1 MLILKPKLTVK
12 NHLPMKKL
20 NLNIYLALLALLL
33 APNLLKAQCQA
44 YFGVTYQPN
53 GVVIFND
60 SSNTGGSV
68 NNQYLWTF
76 GDGISGS
83 GSSTVHTYSNAGT
96 YQACLILSTQTGCI
110 DTFCLDIYPTGSPC
124 NLAVTA
130 VPDANFSVVNAV
142 ATGGTPPYQYSWN
155 TISPYSFD
163 TLLSAGN
170 YCVTVYDANG
180 CTATNCFQWGGV
192 NCNPVVTY
200 NQVDSNTFIF
210 AYSMNPNVSSFV
222 WDFGD
227 GNTSTN
233 TSTVQNSYAT
243 PGTYTVTLTAYVN
256 GIVCGTYTT
265 NVTVTGIAPGSCQA
279 FYFVNYQSN
288 GVTIFMDSSN
298 VGSSTNNQYVWDFGD
313 GTTGSGPIFT
323 HVYSGAGPYVACL
336 TLSTQTGC
344 VDTFCT
350 TIYPLVGGCNMTVN
364 VTPDTN
370 NVLVYANVTGG
381 TAPYTY
387 GWNTISSFSF
397 DTLLS
402 NGNYCVTVYDAN
414 GCTASSCYNYT
425 GSNNCQCVFTYIMTG
440 QGTYA
445 FVPALGGN
453 VTNWIWDFGDGNTS
467 VAYNPTHTYTAA
479 GNYVVTLTAYNNG
492 VLCGSSSMNIFI
504 QGIPNTYLCGYYFN
518 DVNMNGLLDAGETGV
533 SAGLPN
539 SNFVTVFG
547 LPGTINSYIPD
558 STGFYS
564 MALPAGTYTIQVCPN
579 TNGWSLTLPA
589 DTGFCASYTVT
600 LNPNDSLCG
609 FNFGVASTNGIIA
622 GHVFYDANNNGVK
635 DGNENGIPY
644 QMVQIGNGIVWT
656 NAAGYYFQYVPVGTY
671 SISYTIGGNYVG
683 YTMTTASPQTAN
695 VSTVGMTYGGFD
707 FGIYLANGTIN
718 LGVTLDPHT
727 TVTPGFPAWY
737 DIDVCNYGNVSTGA
751 TVTLYYDQ
759 NLSLNYSNPN
769 AASNNTTNNIMVWN
783 LPALAPGACTSIWVS
798 FDASTTVPLGYPAL
812 TLVTVDPTVGNDAF
826 PANNLD
832 TTHQITVGSWDPN
845 NKLVTRTNTNI
856 MSDQY
861 AFGIDSD
868 QELNYTVNFQNTG
881 TAPAVNVIVE
891 DIISANA
898 DLNTFTVVSTSHNCI
913 ISRNGNQVSYQFPGI
928 MLPDST
934 NNEPQSHGYIKYKVN
949 ALSSLNIGEQLS
961 DYASI
966 YFDFNAPVIT
976 NNAVVTIVGLTGMEQ
991 ASTAG
996 MSIAP
1001 VPVKDNAQLRLQ
1013 SNGAARVKVEML
1025 SIEGKVLEAVYEGS
1039 LTAGQHWLNIP
1050 CEHLSNGFY
1059 FVRLTQNDVVQVEK
1073 IAVQH

>member
-1 MLILKPKLTVK
+1 
-12 NHLPMKKL
+12 MKKL
-20 NLNIYLALLALLL
+20 NLNIYLGLLALLL

-53 GVVIFND
+53 GVMIFTD

-68 NNQYLWTF
+68 NNQYVWDF
-76 GDGISGS
+76 GDGSTGS
-83 GSSTVHTYSNAGT
+83 GPNVVHTYTNTGL
-96 YQACLILSTQTGCI
+96 YQVCMILSTQTGCI
-110 DTFCLDIYPTGSPC
+110 DTFCVNVNPQGSTC

-130 VPDANFSVVNAV
+130 VPDANLSVVNAV

-155 TISPYSFD
+155 TLSPYSFD
-163 TLLSAGN
+163 TLLAAGN
-170 YCVTVYDANG
+170 YCVTVYDAAG
-180 CTATNCFQWGGV
+180 CSATSCYQWGGV
-192 NCNPVVTY
+192 SCNPVVTHTQL
-200 NQVDSNTFIF
+200 NGNTFVF
-210 AYSMNPNVSSFV
+210 VAAMGGNVTDFT

-227 GNTSTN
+227 GNNSAN
-233 TSTVQNSYAT
+233 TPTIQHIYAQS
-243 PGTYTVTLTAYVN
+243 GIYTVTLTAYVS
-256 GIVCGTYTT
+256 GVVCGVY
-265 NVTVTGIAPGSCQA
+265 NVTVTVTAGPPSGCQA
-279 FYFVNYQSN
+279 YYYVNYQPN
-288 GVTIFMDSSN
+288 GTTIFIDSSYTG
-298 VGSSTNNQYVWDFGD
+298 GSVNNQYTWDFGD
-313 GTTGSGPIFT
+313 GNTGSGDVYT

-336 TLSTQTGC
+336 TIATQSGC

-350 TIYPLVGGCNMTVN
+350 TIYPLTTACNMTVY
-364 VTPDTN
+364 VTPDAN
-370 NVLVYANVTGG
+370 NVLAHANVTGG
-381 TAPYTY
+381 APPYFFD
-387 GWNTISSFSF
+387 WNTISNFAF
-397 DTLLS
+397 DTLLA
-402 NGNYCVTVYDAN
+402 NGNYCVTVTDQN
-414 GCTASSCYNYT
+414 GCTASSCYNYN
-425 GSNNCQCVFTYIMTG
+425 GASNCQCFFTYSSTG
-440 QGTYA
+440 PASFA
-445 FVPALGGN
+445 FLSGLGGN

-467 VAYNPTHTYTAA
+467 VAYNPTHTYAAA
-479 GNYVVTLTAYNNG
+479 GNYLVTLTAYNNG
-492 VLCGSSSMNIFI
+492 VLCGSSSMNIYV
-504 QGIPNTYLCGYYFN
+504 QPIPTTYLCGYYFN
-518 DVNMNGLLDAGETGV
+518 DVNMNGLMDAGETGV
-533 SAGLPN
+533 SSGLPN
-539 SNFVTVFG
+539 SNFLLVYG
-547 LPGTINSYIPD
+547 IPGTINTIIPD
-558 STGFYS
+558 SNGFYS
-564 MALPAGTYTIQVCPN
+564 VALPAGTYTIEACPN
-579 TNGWSLTLPA
+579 TNGWSFTLPA
-589 DTGFCASYTVT
+589 DTSICASYTVT

-609 FNFGVASTNGIIA
+609 FNFGVANSNGIIA

-635 DGNENGIPY
+635 DGNESGIPY
-644 QMVQIGNGIVWT
+644 QMVNIGSNIAWT
-656 NAAGYYFQYVPVGTY
+656 NAAGYYFQYAPVGTY
-671 SISYTIGGNYVG
+671 SISYTVGGNYTG
-683 YTMTTASPQTAN
+683 YTLTTASPQTAN
-695 VSTVGMTYGGFD
+695 VTAAGMTYDGFD

-737 DIDVCNYGNVSTGA
+737 DIDVCNYGNVTSGA

-759 NLSLNYSNPN
+759 NLSLNYANPN

-798 FDASTTVPLGYPAL
+798 FQASTTVPLGYPAI
-812 TLVTVDPTVGNDAF
+812 TLVTVDPTAGTDAF

-832 TTHQITVGSWDPN
+832 TTHQITIGSWDPN

-861 AFGIDSD
+861 AFGIDND

-898 DLNTFTVVSTSHNCI
+898 DLNSFTVVSTSHNCV
-913 ISRNGNQVSYQFPGI
+913 ISRNGNQVTYQFPGI

-966 YFDFNAPVIT
+966 YFDFNAAVIT

-1001 VPVKDNAQLRLQ
+1001 VPVRDNAQLRLQ
-1013 SNGAARVKVEML
+1013 SHGAARVKVELM
-1025 SIEGKVLEAVYEGS
+1025 SIEGKVLEAVYEGE
-1039 LTAGQHWLNIP
+1039 LTAGQHWVNIP
-1050 CEHLSNGFY
+1050 CGHLSNGFY
-1059 FVRLTQNDVVQVEK
+1059 FVRLTQNELVQVEK